1 MEYTFSNNLELED
14 GSNVAVIGGGPAGS
28 FFTYFALDF
37 AERVGTDI
45 HIDIYEAKDFTCAGP
60 SGCNHCG
67 GIVSESLIQMLSTE
81 GIVLPPNVIRKGI
94 ETYTLHLESGT
105 AVIETPLKEQRIAAV
120 YRGFGPKGS
129 IEDDQESFDNF
140 LLKLCEQKGASIHI
154 DKVTNLE
161 HTDDGIILKSLKN
174 GEKKYDLVVGAAGLN
189 PKTLALFKTVCP
201 TYLSPETTKTYICE
215 FYLEP
220 EVVDEYFGNSMHV
233 FLLDV
238 PNIKFG
244 ALIPKGHYVTLV
256 LLGSNI
262 NREVVTRFLET
273 KEVKECF
280 PPDVDLNQI
289 MPCFCFPTINIKA
302 AKSAY
307 ADRVILIGDAA
318 SSKLYKNGIGSA
330 YITAKAAAKT
340 AVFDGIS
347 EKAFK
352 DSYQKVCDEL
362 DFDNAIG
369 KKIFALTTIIQ
380 KSTLLKKGIYNM
392 VVAEQKKESEKRR
405 MSSILWDTF
414 TGSAPYK
421 DILKRGLHPL
431 VGSNLVLNTLKRSSN
446 GKMEY

>member
-1 MEYTFSNNLELED
+1 VEYNVLHNLELKD
-14 GSNVAVIGGGPAGS
+14 NSNVAVIGGGPAGS

-37 AERVGTDI
+37 AQRVGTNI
-45 HIDIYEAKDFTCAGP
+45 NIDIYEAKDFTCAGP

-67 GIVSESLIQMLSTE
+67 GIVSESLVQMLSAE

-94 ETYTLHLESGT
+94 ETYTLHLESGI

-129 IEDDQESFDNF
+129 HGDDQESFDNF
-140 LLKLCEQKGASIHI
+140 LLDLCKQNGANILI

-161 HTDDGIILKSLKN
+161 RSEDGILLKSLKS
-174 GEKKYDLVVGAAGLN
+174 GEKRYDLIVGAAGLN
-189 PKTLALFKTVCP
+189 PKTLNLFKSVCP
-201 TYLSPETTKTYICE
+201 AYVSPETTKTHICE
-215 FYLEP
+215 FYLSP

-262 NREVVTRFLET
+262 NREVVNNFLET
-273 KEVKECF
+273 KEVRECF
-280 PPDVDLNQI
+280 PPGIELDKI
-289 MPCFCFPTINIKA
+289 IPCFCFPTINIKA

-307 ADRVILIGDAA
+307 ADRVILIGDSS

-330 YITAKAAAKT
+330 YITAKAAART
-340 AVFDGIS
+340 AVFNGIS
-347 EKAFK
+347 KQDFK
-352 DSYQKVCDEL
+352 KSYQKVCDEL
-362 DFDNAIG
+362 NLDNAIG
-369 KKIFALTTIIQ
+369 KGIFALTTIIQ
-380 KSTLLKKGIYNM
+380 KSNMLKKGLYNM
-392 VVAEQKKESEKRR
+392 VINEQEKTSDKRR

-421 DILKRGLHPL
+421 DILKRGLNPL
-431 VGSNLVLNTLKRSSN
+431 VGSGLIMSTLKRSMN
-446 GKMEY
+446 GNI

>member
-1 MEYTFSNNLELED
+1 VEYNVLHNLELKD
-14 GSNVAVIGGGPAGS
+14 NSNVAVIGGGPAGS

-37 AERVGTDI
+37 AQRVGTNI
-45 HIDIYEAKDFTCAGP
+45 NIDIYEAKDFTCAGP

-67 GIVSESLIQMLSTE
+67 GIVSESLVQMLSAE

-94 ETYTLHLESGT
+94 ETYTLHLESGI

-129 IEDDQESFDNF
+129 HGDDQESFDNF
-140 LLKLCEQKGASIHI
+140 LLDLCKQNGANILI

-161 HTDDGIILKSLKN
+161 RSEDGILLKSLKS
-174 GEKKYDLVVGAAGLN
+174 GEKRYDLIVGAAGLN
-189 PKTLALFKTVCP
+189 PKTLSLFKSVCP
-201 TYLSPETTKTYICE
+201 AYVSPETTKTHICE
-215 FYLEP
+215 FYLSP

-262 NREVVTRFLET
+262 NREVVNNFLET
-273 KEVKECF
+273 KEVRECF
-280 PPDVDLNQI
+280 PPGIELDKI
-289 MPCFCFPTINIKA
+289 IPCFCFPTINIKA

-307 ADRVILIGDAA
+307 ADRVILIGDSS

-330 YITAKAAAKT
+330 YITAKAAART
-340 AVFDGIS
+340 AVFNGIS
-347 EKAFK
+347 KQDFK
-352 DSYQKVCDEL
+352 KSYQKVCDEL
-362 DFDNAIG
+362 NLDNAIG
-369 KKIFALTTIIQ
+369 KGIFALTTIIQ
-380 KSTLLKKGIYNM
+380 KSNMLKKGLYNM
-392 VVAEQKKESEKRR
+392 VINEQEKTSDKRR

-421 DILKRGLHPL
+421 DILKRGLNPL
-431 VGSNLVLNTLKRSSN
+431 VGSGLIMSTLKRSMN
-446 GKMEY
+446 GNI

>member
-1 MEYTFSNNLELED
+1 VEYNDLTNLELD
-14 GSNVAVIGGGPAGS
+14 DDSKIAVIGGGPSGS

-37 AERVGTDI
+37 AQRLGIEI
-45 HIDIYEAKDFTCAGP
+45 NIDIFEAKDFNCAGP

-67 GIVSESLIQMLSTE
+67 GIVSESLVQILSTE
-81 GIVLPPNVIRKGI
+81 GIVLPANVIRKGI
-94 ETYTLHLESGT
+94 ESYTLHLESGT

-129 IEDDQESFDNF
+129 HEDDQESFDNY
-140 LLKLCEQKGASIHI
+140 LLELCEQKGAKII
-154 DKVTNLE
+154 FDKVTSAE
-161 HTDDGIILKSLKN
+161 RVEDGILLKSLKK

-189 PKTLALFKTVCP
+189 PKTLGLFKSICSAYV
-201 TYLSPETTKTYICE
+201 SPQTTKTHICE
-215 FYLEP
+215 FYLDP
-220 EVVDEYFGNSMHV
+220 EVIDEYFGNSMHV
-233 FLLDV
+233 FLLDI

-256 LLGSNI
+256 LLGNNI
-262 NREVVTRFLET
+262 NREVVKSFLDT

-280 PPDVDLNQI
+280 PPGIDLNKI
-289 MPCFCFPTINIKA
+289 IPCFCFPTINIKA

-307 ADRVILIGDAA
+307 ADRVILIGDAS

-340 AVFDGIS
+340 AIFEGIS
-347 EKAFK
+347 EKDFK
-352 DSYQKVCDEL
+352 KSYQKVCDEL
-362 DFDNAIG
+362 NLDNAIG
-369 KKIFALTTIIQ
+369 KGIFALTTIIQ
-380 KSTLLKKGIYNM
+380 KSNLLKKGLYNM
-392 VVAEQKKESEKRR
+392 VEMEQKQSSEKRR

-431 VGSNLVLNTLKRSSN
+431 VGSTLVLNTLKGSSN
-446 GKMEY
+446 GKK

>member
-1 MEYTFSNNLELED
+1 MEYNLSNTLELD
-14 GSNVAVIGGGPAGS
+14 DNSNVAVIGGGPAGS

-37 AERVGTDI
+37 AERVGIDI
-45 HIDIYEAKDFTCAGP
+45 NVDIYEAKDFTCAGP

-67 GIVSESLIQMLSTE
+67 GIVSESLVQNLSAE

-129 IEDDQESFDNF
+129 LEDDQESFDNF
-140 LLKLCEQKGASIHI
+140 LLKLCEQKGANVII
-154 DKVTNLE
+154 DKVTSLE
-161 HTDDGIILKSLKN
+161 RTGDGIFLKSLKN
-174 GEKKYDLVVGAAGLN
+174 EVKQYDLVVGAAGLN
-189 PKTLALFKTVCP
+189 PKTLGLFKPVCP
-201 TYLSPETTKTYICE
+201 TYVSPETTKTHICE
-215 FYLEP
+215 FYLDP

-244 ALIPKGHYVTLV
+244 ALIPKGNYVTLV

-262 NREVVTRFLET
+262 NRDVVKRFLDT
-273 KEVKECF
+273 TEVRACF
-280 PPDVDLNQI
+280 PPDIELDNI
-289 MPCFCFPTINIKA
+289 IPCFCFPTINIKA

-307 ADRVILIGDAA
+307 ADRVILIGDSS

-330 YITAKAAAKT
+330 YITAKAAART

-347 EKAFK
+347 EKEFK
-352 DSYQKVCDEL
+352 KSYQKVCDEL
-362 DFDNAIG
+362 NLDNAIG
-369 KKIFALTTIIQ
+369 KGIFALTTIIQ
-380 KSTLLKKGIYNM
+380 KSNILKKGLYNM
-392 VVAEQKKESEKRR
+392 VVKEQQLVSEKRR

-421 DILKRGLHPL
+421 DILKRGLNPL
-431 VGSNLVLNTLKRSSN
+431 VGSNLILNTLKRSMNRSI
-446 GKMEY
+446 